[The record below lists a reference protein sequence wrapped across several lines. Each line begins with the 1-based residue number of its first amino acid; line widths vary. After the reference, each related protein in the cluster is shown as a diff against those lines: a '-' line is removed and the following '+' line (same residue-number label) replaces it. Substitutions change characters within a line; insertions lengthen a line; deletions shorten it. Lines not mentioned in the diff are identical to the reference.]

1 MNFGNYNMMPTG
13 GVYGGMMYHETPK
26 LSMTQGL
33 TKEQLDSL
41 RKNTAFSLEI
51 SEEDLW
57 RSFCTHRSAD
67 KFAVV
72 PDEEGN
78 LICSLCGTKFKPYD
92 GEVPEARDLVNRVVD
107 LMETTKMQ
115 ALNLPPN
122 TIKEFFQI
130 EPLLKKLP
138 DLYDRS
144 RSDYKRALGF
154 NENYVYG
161 QENNAFAVYQNMI
174 NPMAGNGY
182 MDPAMMQPMYG
193 AQPMQPTYGYAP
205 QPMMQQQP
213 MQQPAYGQP
222 MMQQQPMYGGQPM
235 MQQQPM
241 YGGQPQG
248 NPFNVNSAPVTAPA
262 PVPQTPVAPAQA
274 DQVMVNKALTD

>member
-1 MNFGNYNMMPTG
+1 MNFGFNNMMGTVG
-13 GVYGGMMYHETPK
+13 GPVYSGVMYQNNTPK
-26 LSMTQGL
+26 LTMTQGL

-57 RSFCTHRSAD
+57 RSFCTHRSEN

-92 GEVPEARDLVNRVVD
+92 GETAEAKELVNKVVD

-130 EPLLKKLP
+130 EPLIKKLP
-138 DLYDRS
+138 DLYERS
-144 RSDYKRALGF
+144 KNDYKRAIGF
-154 NENYVYG
+154 NNDYVYG
-161 QENNAFAVYQNMI
+161 QENNAFAVYQNMVS
-174 NPMAGNGY
+174 PMAGNGY
-182 MDPAMMQPMYG
+182 MDPAMMQQPMFG
-193 AQPMQPTYGYAP
+193 AQPMQQPTYGYAP

-213 MQQPAYGQP
+213 MYAQQPVYGQP
-222 MMQQQPMYGGQPM
+222 MMQQQPMYGQPM
-235 MQQQPM
+235 Q
-241 YGGQPQG
+241 QPQG

-262 PVPQTPVAPAQA
+262 PQPQVQAAPAQA
-274 DQVMVNKALTD
+274 DQVTVSKALTD

>member
-1 MNFGNYNMMPTG
+1 MNFGTYNMPTG
-13 GVYGGMMYHETPK
+13 GVYGGYVYQEQPK
-26 LSMTQGL
+26 LTMTQGL

-67 KFAVV
+67 KFNVV

-92 GEVPEARDLVNRVVD
+92 GEVAEARDLVNRVVD

-130 EPLLKKLP
+130 EPLIKKLP
-138 DLYDRS
+138 DLYERS
-144 RSDYKRALGF
+144 RNDYKRALGV
-154 NENYVYG
+154 NENYIYG
-161 QENNAFAVYQNMI
+161 QDNNAFVQYQNML

-182 MDPAMMQPMYG
+182 YMDPAMMQQPMYG
-193 AQPMQPTYGYAP
+193 AQPMQQNYGYAP
-205 QPMMQQQP
+205 QQQPMMQQQP
-213 MQQPAYGQP
+213 VYNGQQPQS
-222 MMQQQPMYGGQPM
+222 
-235 MQQQPM
+235 
-241 YGGQPQG
+241 
-248 NPFNVNSAPVTAPA
+248 NPFNINSAPVTAPA
-262 PVPQTPVAPAQA
+262 PQAPQV
-274 DQVMVNKALTD
+274 DQVTVSKSLTD